1 MVFASK
7 VNQMFL
13 AMHTRRTGSHLHH
26 VRGHTHVREE
36 SYYSPYSCRSQA
48 WKMPAEVLAVNVS
61 CDINTTAY
69 VQEVSKRTIKWIY
82 NDSAANLIILTSSLM
97 LTESGT
103 RNLVLS
109 SRGRLFSPWYRSIIT
124 LNHTINLPCIR
135 VHIQF
140 STLTPTIAWNDKS
153 KIYQLT
159 GILSGCWRLICST
172 SSFLWTTNNY
182 TLGIFNITIN
192 RNELRFWNPNPILN
206 LALMPKYY

>member
-1 MVFASK
+1 MYPNIIENIQYIQLAVDASHHQLHRSRLGHVTANERKQEIVPLSMMVVTSE

-26 VRGHTHVREE
+26 VRGRTHVREE

-69 VQEVSKRTIKWIY
+69 VQEVTKRTIRWFC

-109 SRGRLFSPWYRSIIT
+109 SKGRLFSPWYRSIIT
-124 LNHTINLPCIR
+124 FNHTINLPCIR
-135 VHIQF
+135 IYSLF
-140 STLTPTIAWNDKS
+140 ST
-153 KIYQLT
+153 
-159 GILSGCWRLICST
+159 
-172 SSFLWTTNNY
+172 
-182 TLGIFNITIN
+182 
-192 RNELRFWNPNPILN
+192 PNPYHSLIV
-206 LALMPKYY
+206 KRQK